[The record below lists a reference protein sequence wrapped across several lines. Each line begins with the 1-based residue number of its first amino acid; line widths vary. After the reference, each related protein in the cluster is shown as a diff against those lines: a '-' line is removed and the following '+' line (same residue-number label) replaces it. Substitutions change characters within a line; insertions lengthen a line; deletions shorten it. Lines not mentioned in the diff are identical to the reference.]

1 LALKLDL
8 QFFAQEKTEKAT
20 PKKKQESRKKG
31 QVAKS
36 QDVNTALIL
45 LFVFLLLVFTGGMMR
60 EQLLDMVKHGFQEYM
75 LWNLSA
81 ENIHMLFLD
90 YSIQA
95 VFITAPIMAIVFA
108 AAMFANYVQVGF
120 LFSTDA
126 VKMKLNKLDPIQ
138 GAKRIFSI
146 RAIVELL
153 KSLLKISLVG
163 AVAFAVIWLQF
174 DEVMLLSQKSIAQ
187 SLSFLGFLT
196 VQMGIATSILLLL
209 LSIFDYLY
217 QRYDFEKSIK
227 MSKQDIKDEYKK
239 MEGDPKIKSKIKEKQ
254 RQMAMQRMM
263 QEVPQADVVI
273 TNPTHFA
280 VVLKY
285 DEQKAD
291 APLVVAKGVDY
302 VAVKIKDIAKHHDV
316 IMIENRPLAR
326 ALYAQVE
333 IGEIIPEQFYK
344 AIAEI
349 LAYVFKLKKKA

>member
-1 LALKLDL
+1 LAIKLDL
-8 QFFAQEKTEKAT
+8 QYFAQEKTEKAT

-45 LFVFLLLVFTGGMMR
+45 LFVFLLLIFIGGMMR
-60 EQLLDMVKHGFQEYM
+60 EQMLDMVKHGFQEYM